1 MKEPCD
7 WARGPLQFGME
18 AVSRSIH
25 PTPGAGACTWSIEG
39 HKDAR
44 VKWHRELYTAGPGP
58 LQQKAQKRMQSKWK
72 VLLGAFPVIRGK
84 IQRGESAR
92 EGEESEA
99 GGERLRDGEY
109 GWMER
114 RMVKVYI
121 RDCHVND
128 PHRRES
134 LCIPTTCT
142 KEQRKGRWYSTSMVW
157 DWCMALIAFCA
168 IALVENVT
176 NAQPVGNKGTGSR
189 KDKNNKTK
197 GLDAC

>member
-18 AVSRSIH
+18 GVSRSIH

-99 GGERLRDGEY
+99 GGERLRDREDGWREGWWRFTSVIAMWTIHTGENRFASPPLARRNK
-109 GWMER
+109 ER
-114 RMVKVYI
+114 ADDTV
-121 RDCHVND
+121 
-128 PHRRES
+128 PPWSE
-134 LCIPTTCT
+134 T
-142 KEQRKGRWYSTSMVW
+142 
-157 DWCMALIAFCA
+157 
-168 IALVENVT
+168 
-176 NAQPVGNKGTGSR
+176 
-189 KDKNNKTK
+189 
-197 GLDAC
+197 DAWLWLHSVPLPL